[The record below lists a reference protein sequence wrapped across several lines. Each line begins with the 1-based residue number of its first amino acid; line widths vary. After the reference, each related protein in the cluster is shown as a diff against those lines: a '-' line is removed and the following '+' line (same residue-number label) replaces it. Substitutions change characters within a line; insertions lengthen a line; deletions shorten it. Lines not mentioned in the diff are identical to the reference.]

1 MKRRNFQKSGARKR
15 FFNKLGMTYV
25 ELLCALSLLSLIVVM
40 FTPMLLSSYER
51 IYSAGEREAN
61 TYSKKES
68 VETVL
73 SSRVSKFSL
82 DSLDMQMSF
91 NSLVQSIEVSGKKA
105 IGGLVDGFETL
116 FGYERTTVELIS
128 PSTVYDDDTYHEIIL
143 QTSGMD
149 YDTVTFGEVENY
161 DKTTGEVTNV
171 DAWKGKIHLQVIMP
185 NKKYTGTGATLQETV
200 YSDSASQYLNV
211 STTGSEPS
219 TTDPGDLSMGT
230 DGRITLRIGRSDL
243 DFTRSP
249 VQIRVYYVNK
259 RGKMRIISEYLH
271 IEPATILFAGETD
284 SNADYYTSAGVQ
296 SETGTDGKTVYSLN
310 AKGRV
315 MRTDNSP
322 YLNQPSRYNKGSY
335 QLTMGRP
342 GTNSKLDIDIRSIRW
357 IDNDNDASL
366 DPYYVMTGTNGA
378 IYRMYNFKSHDS
390 DVYKAA
396 VGSELMNNNS
406 QAQAYL
412 TKGAGADT
420 LDKAFKLETGERV
433 YSSLWGGDF
442 SHAFEYSTGQDKSSA
457 YGPSVNYPGGDKTW
471 ITSEDELGVKGAA
484 KYNIMSPVAQF
495 VYYANYEE
503 CDFERKF
510 KKTRPISY
518 ILTESGYALR
528 LFGSVNGDNGREYNG
543 MQALYDPNT
552 AGSYGYRIFGKESY
566 KRTWANEV
574 YAFYGNN
581 AKKYITDNEH
591 VFSSISIAALASY
604 NITAFDNYSNSTG
617 KLTNNTENVRLNYFQ
632 RSSNQGDNDG
642 IGTPRSNAKS
652 PAYDGNLGYLRYES
666 FDVNITDAIYIP
678 STAGGTSKGS
688 MFYVGNVHAY
698 SHLNQ
703 IDKINNN
710 CVWDYALSYKKDES
724 DGKYYRSNGENSTF
738 FLSGALTEYLVA
750 SNADGTG
757 TYIAKFHNTGAP
769 HEEGATKTKP
779 SENYYTPDR
788 ILGED
793 ARAKQLYA
801 ITHTSAQT
809 AATKATKNEFFF
821 PTRGTTGE
829 WETIYMDDVSFTFGY
844 SSNREKVYSK
854 ITYDGNTEKIRSFE
868 EYYWISH
875 YGTANRVANRNLCG
889 ITGITG
895 GCLDGWAGNNGNDT
909 GYDYLNSYNNDYY
922 NVWFPG
928 EMYNLNKI
936 ASKNGVTVAVGYA
949 VSGSTYQWMNQD
961 TANYADCSSTAL
973 GGIFNDGV
981 LAAMIEG
988 KDTSLNNLL
997 YFKDNETMDRDFLS
1011 KNKANYSQF
1020 KDADKGLA
1028 QQYGNHSR
1036 DSVQFT
1042 AVDLL
1047 VEQERTGN
1055 NSVNLEYYAYYGDN
1069 KGRVFRSLVARGTG
1083 TTDTSV
1089 DVGGNNS
1096 DTDLVVTSNVNTVPF
1111 IKDLTYSGAEN
1122 TSAGSMEEIKIGGES
1137 LSKYFKEINTID
1149 ATNNTIIISGKKA
1162 DTVSYE
1168 YFVVGVKNSD
1178 GSWNWRAVQNGTFN
1192 DVINDAAVIG
1202 GYYYIVSNGWM
1213 AGVSLDAFSD
1223 VSVTKIQE
1231 ASYNGKHDVSQNK
1244 NDLLWVDLGSRKFY
1258 AIAGHA
1264 TN

>member
-1 MKRRNFQKSGARKR
+1 MKKRNTRRKHGKIV
-15 FFNKLGMTYV
+15 NKLGMTYV

-40 FTPMLLSSYER
+40 FTPMLLSSYEKV
-51 IYSAGEREAN
+51 YMAGEMDAE

-73 SSRVSKFSL
+73 SSRESKFSIEGL
-82 DSLDMQMSF
+82 NMQMSLE
-91 NSLVQSIEVSGKKA
+91 SLVQTIEVSGKKA
-105 IGGLVDGFETL
+105 IGELSAGFETL
-116 FGYERTTVELIS
+116 FGYERVRVELLS
-128 PSTVYDDDTYHEIIL
+128 PSTVYDDATYHEIIL

-149 YDTVTFGEVENY
+149 YDTVTFGSLQNY
-161 DKTTGEVTNV
+161 DKTTGEVTDV
-171 DAWKGKIHLQVIMP
+171 DAWKGKIHVQVIMP
-185 NKKYTGTGATLQETV
+185 NKKYEGTGAALQETV
-200 YSDSASQYLNV
+200 YKDIASQYLNV
-211 STTGSEPS
+211 STSDSKPILP
-219 TTDPGDLSMGT
+219 DPGDASMGT
-230 DGRITLRIGRSDL
+230 DGRITLKIGRSDL
-243 DFTRSP
+243 DFTRTP
-249 VQIRVYYVNK
+249 IQIRVYYVNK
-259 RGKMRIISEYLH
+259 RGKMRIVTEYLH

-296 SETGTDGKTVYSLN
+296 AETGADGKTLYSLK
-310 AKGRV
+310 AEARK

-322 YLNQPSRYNKGSY
+322 YLNQTSRYSKGDY

-342 GTNSKLDIDIRSIRW
+342 GANSKLDIDIRSIRW
-357 IDNDNDASL
+357 IDNDEDDTL
-366 DPYYVMTGTNGA
+366 EPYYVMTGTNGA
-378 IYRMYNFKSHDS
+378 IYRMYNFKSHSS
-390 DVYKAA
+390 DVYKTA
-396 VGSELMNNNS
+396 VGSELKVNNS

-412 TKGAGADT
+412 TVGVGSDT

-471 ITSEDELGVKGAA
+471 ITSEDEIGVKGAA

-503 CDFERKF
+503 CSFDRKF

-528 LFGSVNGDNGREYNG
+528 LFGSVNGKDGSEYNG
-543 MQALYDPNT
+543 MQSLYDPNT
-552 AGSYGYRIFGKESY
+552 AGSYGYKVFEKKGTMRA
-566 KRTWANEV
+566 WANEV
-574 YAFYGNN
+574 YAFHGNN
-581 AKKYITDNEH
+581 ANYYREENEN

-604 NITAFDNYSNSTG
+604 NITNIDNYNNSTG
-617 KLTNNTENVRLNYFQ
+617 KLSNDTEDVRLNYFQ

-642 IGTPRSNAKS
+642 IGTPRSNAKG

-666 FDVNITDAIYIP
+666 FKVNVTDAIYIP
-678 STAGGTSKGS
+678 SAGGNSGS
-688 MFYVGNVHAY
+688 MFYVGNVNAY

-703 IDKINNN
+703 LDKTNRN
-710 CVWDYALSYKKDES
+710 CLWKPEGGWFDQYKDDES
-724 DGKYYRSNGENSTF
+724 NGGRNYRNNGENSTM

-757 TYIAKFHNTGAP
+757 TYIAKYHNTGVPYKAQLKDDSD
-769 HEEGATKTKP
+769 AVA
-779 SENYYTPDR
+779 DR
-788 ILGED
+788 IRSEAD
-793 ARAKQLYA
+793 RAQQLYA
-801 ITHTSAQT
+801 ITHPSSVQIPAK
-809 AATKATKNEFFF
+809 KAEKDEFFF
-821 PTRGTTGE
+821 PTRDNDSKGKWKTM
-829 WETIYMDDVSFTFGY
+829 YMDDVAFTFGY

-854 ITYDGNTEKIRSFE
+854 ITYDGSTEKVRSFE

-875 YGTANRVANRNLCG
+875 YGTANRVANRNLCSTVG
-889 ITGITG
+889 TTG
-895 GCLDGWAGNNGNDT
+895 GCLDGWAGNGGNNK

-961 TANYADCSSTAL
+961 TTNFADCSSTAL

-981 LAAMIEG
+981 LAAMVEG

-997 YFKDNETMDRDFLS
+997 YFKDNGTMDRDFLS
-1011 KNKANYSQF
+1011 KNKTNYSQF
-1020 KDADKGLA
+1020 KDYDKGLT

-1047 VEQERTGN
+1047 VEQEKTGN

-1069 KGRVFRSLVARGTG
+1069 KGRVFKSLVARGTG
-1083 TTDTSV
+1083 TTDANV
-1089 DVGGNNS
+1089 DNGSNNE
-1096 DTDLVVTSNVNTVPF
+1096 DEDVIVTSNIETVPF
-1111 IKDLTYSGAEN
+1111 IKDLTYSGSEN
-1122 TSAGSMEEIKIGGES
+1122 ASAGSMEEIKINGES
-1137 LSKYFKEINTID
+1137 LSEYFEEVNTID
-1149 ATNNTIIISGKKA
+1149 ATNNLVIISGKKSDTA
-1162 DTVSYE
+1162 DGE
-1168 YFVVGVKNSD
+1168 YFVVGVRETD
-1178 GSWNWRAVQNGTFN
+1178 GSWNWRAVKNGEFN

-1202 GYYYIVSNGWM
+1202 GYYYIVGNGWM
-1213 AGVSLDAFSD
+1213 AGVSVDAFRD
-1223 VSVTKIQE
+1223 TGVTEIKE
-1231 ASYNGKHDVSQNK
+1231 ASYDGKHDVSQNK

>member
-1 MKRRNFQKSGARKR
+1 MKKRNTSRKHGKIV
-15 FFNKLGMTYV
+15 NKLGMTYV

-40 FTPMLLSSYER
+40 FTPMLLSSYEKV
-51 IYSAGEREAN
+51 YMAGEMDAE

-73 SSRVSKFSL
+73 SSRESKFSIEGL
-82 DSLDMQMSF
+82 NMQMSLE
-91 NSLVQSIEVSGKKA
+91 SLVQTIEVSGKKA
-105 IGGLVDGFETL
+105 IGELSAGFETL
-116 FGYERTTVELIS
+116 FGYERVRVELLS
-128 PSTVYDDDTYHEIIL
+128 PSTVYDDATYHEIIL

-149 YDTVTFGEVENY
+149 YDTVTFGSLQNY
-161 DKTTGEVTNV
+161 DKTTGEVTDV
-171 DAWKGKIHLQVIMP
+171 DAWKGKIHVQVIMP
-185 NKKYTGTGATLQETV
+185 NKKYEGTGAALQETV
-200 YSDSASQYLNV
+200 YKDIASQYLNV
-211 STTGSEPS
+211 STSDSKPILP
-219 TTDPGDLSMGT
+219 DPGDASMGT
-230 DGRITLRIGRSDL
+230 DGRITLKIGRSDL
-243 DFTRSP
+243 DFTRTP
-249 VQIRVYYVNK
+249 IQIRVYYVNK
-259 RGKMRIISEYLH
+259 RGKMRIVTEYLH

-296 SETGTDGKTVYSLN
+296 AETGADGKTVYSLK
-310 AKGRV
+310 AEARI

-322 YLNQPSRYNKGSY
+322 YLNQASRYSKGDY

-342 GTNSKLDIDIRSIRW
+342 GANRKLDIDIRSIRW
-357 IDNDNDASL
+357 IDNDEDDTL
-366 DPYYVMTGTNGA
+366 EPYYVMTGTNGA
-378 IYRMYNFKSHDS
+378 IYRMYNFKSHTS
-390 DVYKAA
+390 NVYKAA

-412 TKGAGADT
+412 TKGAGSDT

-471 ITSEDELGVKGAA
+471 ITSEDEIGVKGAA

-503 CDFERKF
+503 CSFDRKF

-528 LFGSVNGDNGREYNG
+528 LFGSVNEKDGKDEYNG
-543 MQALYDPNT
+543 MQELYDPNT
-552 AGSYGYRIFGKESY
+552 AGSYGYRKLGRDGDTQK
-566 KRTWANEV
+566 KANEV
-574 YAFYGNN
+574 YAF
-581 AKKYITDNEH
+581 KKNGADKVYETENEN

-604 NITAFDNYSNSTG
+604 NITNIDNYNNTTG
-617 KLTNNTENVRLNYFQ
+617 KLSNNTENVRLNYFQ

-666 FDVNITDAIYIP
+666 FNVNVTDAIYIP
-678 STAGGTSKGS
+678 SAGGNSGS
-688 MFYVGNVHAY
+688 MFYVGNVNAY

-703 IDKINNN
+703 VDKVNRN
-710 CVWDYALSYKKDES
+710 CVWKPTLTGYKKDVS
-724 DGKYYRSNGENSTF
+724 NGGRYYRNNGENSTQ

-750 SNADGTG
+750 SNDDGTG
-757 TYIAKFHNTGAP
+757 TYIAKYHNTGVPYKDKVSSTA
-769 HEEGATKTKP
+769 
-779 SENYYTPDR
+779 NR

-801 ITHTSAQT
+801 ITHTSAQD

-829 WETIYMDDVSFTFGY
+829 WKTIYMDDVSFTFGY

-895 GCLDGWAGNNGNDT
+895 GCLDGWAGNGGNDR

-961 TANYADCSSTAL
+961 TTNFDDCSSTAL
-973 GGIFNDGV
+973 GGIFNDGI
-981 LAAMIEG
+981 LAAMVEG

-997 YFKDNETMDRDFLS
+997 YFKDNDTMDRDFLS
-1011 KNKANYSQF
+1011 KNKANYTQF
-1020 KDADKGLA
+1020 KDADKGLTA
-1028 QQYGNHSR
+1028 QYGNHSR

-1047 VEQERTGN
+1047 VEQEKTGN

-1069 KGRVFRSLVARGTG
+1069 KGRVFKSLVARGTG
-1083 TTDTSV
+1083 TTDSNV
-1089 DVGGNNS
+1089 DNGSNDKDEDVI
-1096 DTDLVVTSNVNTVPF
+1096 VTSNINTVPF
-1111 IKDLTYSGAEN
+1111 IKDLTYSGSEN
-1122 TSAGSMEEIKIGGES
+1122 ASAGSMEEIKINGES
-1137 LSKYFKEINTID
+1137 LSEYFEEVNTID
-1149 ATNNTIIISGKKA
+1149 ATNNLVIISGKKSDKA
-1162 DTVSYE
+1162 KGE
-1168 YFVVGVKNSD
+1168 YFVVGVRETD
-1178 GSWNWRAVQNGTFN
+1178 GSWNWRAVKNGNFN

-1202 GYYYIVSNGWM
+1202 GYYYIVGNGWM
-1213 AGVSLDAFSD
+1213 AGVSVDAFRD
-1223 VSVTKIQE
+1223 TGVTEIKE
-1231 ASYNGKHDVSQNK
+1231 ASYQGKHDVSQNK